1 MYSTIFITVI
11 SLYILLSIVMLPL
24 QYRFLVALKQEEAKF
39 KAKGKTQGDMYDEMN
54 AGEQALHSN
63 IQGSALFFLANIMAS
78 IVYKLKHPKTSV

>member
-11 SLYILLSIVMLPL
+11 SLYILLSIVILPL

-54 AGEQALHSN
+54 AGEQALHNN